1 MAYKSKYFQEGK
13 HKTAVG
19 ASGLTPAAPK
29 QPDTEYSWQR
39 ATTAQT
45 VVPQTTPLERLAG
58 QMAADSS
65 SGSPLLDTLRQGIA
79 AAQEIGRRR
88 AAETASAAKA
98 TLAPYLSGGSGRAQP
113 LQASGLLPGRTVT
126 ALQGAPAAK
135 SIESLADI
143 MAARAQQ
150 QAKRQAQQTMLE
162 QLADGGLADFHP
174 LAPENRALL
183 ESRVAQ
189 EYTPTI
195 GQRLSSAGKSIA
207 NRYAGMFPALWELGS
222 QYGKN
227 RESDAA
233 DPERARLLQENALL
247 NNRLTAIRQGYGNAA
262 WGSEEEIRAQ
272 YKANLARLQGDLR
285 TSTPADPNGFGM
297 RKMSR
302 GGEYQAMATAGM
314 EGVPK
319 RLADTGLSIAGNA
332 PALAA
337 NAVLPGVGIVLMGVQ
352 AAADKGAELNE
363 RGLAPE
369 ESLVRGAVSGGIELA
384 TEKFSIDNF
393 LEIAKGVGAKN
404 AVKNILR
411 QAGVEASEES
421 TSYLLNYI
429 ADKAARDPNA
439 EFSLAELANSAAV
452 GALSGGFY
460 GGVGTV
466 VNALGTNGQKNYQ
479 YLKER
484 DGGTTPDFDRQYEH
498 YYNQARAGLA
508 EDKIA
513 PYPTQTPLD
522 PIAQQSARYA
532 GQNDGNVEARETVQK
547 LLSGGLVGDTA
558 LDRALSF
565 SETRAAIAEKTG
577 ALPETPSQARKA
589 VREWQSANT
598 QETAKTSKPAPGL
611 VRDGYSAHL
620 DAQAADRLDRIAKRA
635 GVSVAFS
642 DRLGDAAGE
651 YRDGRITLRTGTE
664 NPEMRVL
671 VHELTHHLETSGDY
685 QALSDSIVK
694 FVETEKGVP
703 FAELIRQ
710 QQDEYAGFGDT
721 LTEDGARRELIA
733 NFAQDYLFTDERS
746 IRRLARE
753 NRSLVQKIR
762 DWLHAFAVRLRGS
775 AEEKFLLDAEKRYIR
790 ALESAEGRQTG
801 ETQYKFMG
809 HTEDGTEVYETSEA
823 VKQLSYDQRIK
834 KFLEQ
839 MVQASEGQSVTFEQ
853 NGGSYAARFDEISSR
868 KNIYG
873 DKGNR
878 VSGNSDRNGW
888 KAKINLGA
896 EGDLLSALENMAYT
910 DSQKESGKNGS
921 GHKKVSGWD
930 YYTKTVQIDG
940 KVYELLANVSQS
952 ENGNRVYQVRLREN
966 KNKTAAPIIRKV
978 NDHGFE
984 SGEAVDNSITQPAP
998 DGKGKN
1004 PEGINGAEETAYS
1017 VGDFKSKRRPAS
1029 NGSSVQKGGARSA
1042 ATSSDTSITQPA
1054 LGGKGK
1060 NSGGQKSQGA
1070 SFRELERRAEVIE
1083 YLRGQ
1088 MKRTKGLKA
1097 DAKAVK
1103 TLAGELVGEYS
1114 SGYDKAALSTQ
1125 LQSLYDTYANRTDAG
1140 AFTELQQAARELAHS
1155 VLEQSSVL
1163 NDGTA
1168 EDYSRLRGYLKETPL
1183 AISDADKASVPGG
1196 FGEFRKAHR
1205 GKIRLANDGLAV
1217 DTAYMELN
1225 ADFGEAL
1232 FPADITHPADQL
1244 QQIAD
1249 VLDGLKP
1256 VYENP
1261 YARNMNE
1268 ASAALADDLLTRL
1281 FKTPQ
1286 AKPTFADRQA
1296 ANRDAKIEK
1305 LMEQNRER
1313 VRKAVKKERQARE
1326 KQVSALKEHYAG
1338 KDAARRDRASRSEL
1352 RRKISRHAGQL
1363 SKKLLSPTDT
1373 QHVPESL
1380 RTTVA
1385 ALLDSINL
1393 ETTAQLDPAT
1403 GKRTRYQTDPVTGK
1417 YLTRPVLDAHGKP
1430 IVGKLGGV
1438 KMEYVSLETG
1448 DPTKRTEA
1456 FRKLREEYRRILE
1469 QEPEIMVDPDLD
1481 DNLLEVEGM
1490 AWKRLDD
1497 MGVDELETVWKVLKA
1512 VENSVSNAGK
1522 LLRQG
1527 RFQTVRELGA
1537 ALEAESKKR
1546 SRARVQLSG
1555 ALDKIDST
1563 VNLDMMAPYD
1573 YFHALGS
1580 GGESLYKSLRQAFD
1594 QKVRDQKAIQ
1604 DFSGGLLDGVEVGK
1618 WSGKKAKTKVF
1629 ETSGGRLEMTPAQ
1642 VMSLYKLMQRPQAV
1656 EHVLKGGIRPTAIR
1670 KGAVER
1676 TAGAPVHVTLED
1688 VQKIVSTLT
1697 DEQKRVADGFGRF
1710 MSSTLSEW
1718 GNETSMQLYGYKKFR
1733 EENYFPIQSDKN
1745 YTKAELGQDGL
1756 DTRVKQKGWT
1766 KSTVKGANNAVMLE
1780 DIFDVFTRHADEMST
1795 YHAFLPTL
1803 EDMSRVFNFRYI
1815 DESGSTNGSVK
1826 QTIDHILGKH
1836 GQDYFRKLFND
1847 LNGGIRSEGGSKLLG
1862 NFKAA
1867 AVGGNLRVVVQQP
1880 TAFFRAYA
1888 VMDAKYLAGGA
1899 FRKGDFQEMVEHSPI
1914 AQWKDWG
1921 YYQLDLGRTTK
1932 EVLLDQQSAG
1942 QRVTE
1947 FFMKPAGAMDNL
1959 TWTRLWNACK
1969 LEIED
1974 KTSLKKGSETYW
1986 QAVSERFDE
1995 VIDRTQVVDSVL
2007 HRSQMMRST
2016 DGLTRMYTSFMAEPT
2031 KTYNLMRSTGVD
2043 LLHGKKGAGKA
2054 FVRAS
2059 AAVLVSSAATAA
2071 AAAII
2076 DAMRSA
2082 GGDDDK
2088 GYFERWKES
2097 FIGNFADQ
2105 INPLGWNPVL
2115 KDIFS
2120 IFQGY
2125 DAKRTDMT
2133 LIADVV
2139 KAFSALR
2146 RAQSGEG
2153 KVTTEAAMAELL
2165 LKLSKVSGLP
2175 VANIKRDVTAAVN
2188 TALDGLQAH
2197 GVNTYGVRFR
2207 WDMFKTAKNDSTANY
2222 WMDQA
2227 FAARDSGDTETA
2239 NKIFQMLQDKQLRTA
2254 QEIQDYEKSTRTKD
2268 RNELLKLAFEA
2279 KGSGDTEGLA
2289 AYTDALRAMGYD
2301 EDEIKEALESKERNA
2316 LYDSWNFKTEKSDT
2330 YLRLQEEAYKSK
2342 AFESLGDEQ
2351 RERFEKNL
2359 ASYSL
2364 SMTKDSQIED
2374 FDMDSKWMIA
2384 CRDAKKACGL
2394 SESQFLIAYSA
2405 QGGIQK
2411 GLVNREGETIEN
2423 SRSLLKM
2430 QAIYAAFPNLPDKQ
2444 RAYLYEACGVGK
2456 SVRHYNRVK
2465 VEEELRK
2472 MEQKA
2477 KK

>member
-1 MAYKSKYFQEGK
+1 MSRYGDWFREERKKEQGAASPS
-13 HKTAVG
+13 TAG
-19 ASGLTPAAPK
+19 TAAGGRRRSLAAIDA
-29 QPDTEYSWQR
+29 QAEQTRSQLQQLADGI
-39 ATTAQT
+39 TARQGG
-45 VVPQTTPLERLAG
+45 QSPLERLAG
-58 QMAADSS
+58 EMAAA
-65 SGSPLLDTLRQGIA
+65 PAAPQLRDTLRQGIA

-88 AAETASAAKA
+88 AAGTASAAKA

-113 LQASGLLPGRTVT
+113 LQASELLPGRMVT
-126 ALQGAPAAK
+126 SHAAGPSPYQRIGYGIDAAISGLAGSIGSALETGKAALGGEVDFLRDTGLKGYFTTPLNDLGAARQSEPYRRQMDMGSAAAK
-135 SIESLADI
+135 LMQRSAEKTQAAVEGLGKTGQWIGENLISVGQNLPAMAAAAIPVVGPAVSGGI
-143 MAARAQQ
+143 MAAGAGGGKAYELQQ
-150 QAKRQAQQTMLE
+150 QG
-162 QLADGGLADFHP
+162 AD
-174 LAPENRALL
+174 
-183 ESRVAQ
+183 
-189 EYTPTI
+189 
-195 GQRLSSAGKSIA
+195 AG
-207 NRYAGMFPALWELGS
+207 
-222 QYGKN
+222 
-227 RESDAA
+227 DAF
-233 DPERARLLQENALL
+233 
-247 NNRLTAIRQGYGNAA
+247 
-262 WGSEEEIRAQ
+262 W
-272 YKANLARLQGDLR
+272 
-285 TSTPADPNGFGM
+285 
-297 RKMSR
+297 
-302 GGEYQAMATAGM
+302 
-314 EGVPK
+314 
-319 RLADTGLSIAGNA
+319 
-332 PALAA
+332 
-337 NAVLPGVGIVLMGVQ
+337 
-352 AAADKGAELNE
+352 
-363 RGLAPE
+363 
-369 ESLVRGAVSGGIELA
+369 RGAVSGGIELA

-421 TSYLLNYI
+421 ASYLLNYI

-439 EFSLAELANSAAV
+439 EFSLAELANSAAG
-452 GALSGGFY
+452 GAFAGGIF
-460 GGVGTV
+460 GGIGTA

-479 YLKER
+479 YIRER
-484 DGGTTPDFDRQYEH
+484 DGGKTPDFDRQYQH
-498 YYNQARAGLA
+498 YYEQARAGLA

-651 YRDGRITLRTGTE
+651 YRDGQITLRTGTE

-801 ETQYKFMG
+801 ETQYRIE
-809 HTEDGTEVYETSEA
+809 TLPDG
-823 VKQLSYDQRIK
+823 K
-834 KFLEQ
+834 KFVRADRQIIHGEDSKQWLKQAGQFINTKVRSGEDITVFSADGHALQ
-839 MVQASEGQSVTFEQ
+839 ITERSAYKLSDPRVQSI
-853 NGGSYAARFDEISSR
+853 R
-868 KNIYG
+868 
-873 DKGNR
+873 
-878 VSGNSDRNGW
+878 
-888 KAKINLGA
+888 
-896 EGDLLSALENMAYT
+896 
-910 DSQKESGKNGS
+910 
-921 GHKKVSGWD
+921 KVSGAELSSD
-930 YYTKTVQIDG
+930 QKALKARIAGHIDE
-940 KVYELLANVSQS
+940 VIQ
-952 ENGNRVYQVRLREN
+952 
-966 KNKTAAPIIRKV
+966 TAQK
-978 NDHGFE
+978 
-984 SGEAVDNSITQPAP
+984 
-998 DGKGKN
+998 
-1004 PEGINGAEETAYS
+1004 
-1017 VGDFKSKRRPAS
+1017 FKSRSDVGGKHQNDIGEDGFNYYAAYFEDTDGQYYRVVFSSGVNENSETTYSIGDIQKRRHPTN
-1029 NGSSVQKGGARSA
+1029 NGSSTQKGGALSVA
-1042 ATSSDTSITQPA
+1042 VSSDTSITQPA

-1060 NSGGQKSQGA
+1060 NSDGQKSQGA

-1103 TLAGELVGEYS
+1103 ALAGELAGEYS
-1114 SGYDKAALSTQ
+1114 SGYDKAALSAQ
-1125 LQSLYDTYANRTDAG
+1125 LQSLYDTYANRTDAA
-1140 AFTELQQAARELAHS
+1140 AFTEMQQAARTLARD

-1168 EDYSRLRGYLKETPL
+1168 EVYSRLRGYLKETPL

-1205 GKIRLANDGLAV
+1205 GKIRLTNDGLAV

-1249 VLDGLKP
+1249 VLDGLEP
-1256 VYENP
+1256 VFENP
-1261 YARNMNE
+1261 YSRNMKE
-1268 ASAALADDLLTRL
+1268 ASSALADDLLERL
-1281 FKTPQ
+1281 FKAPQ

-1313 VRKAVKKERQARE
+1313 VKKAVKKERQARE

-1363 SKKLLSPTDT
+1363 SKKLLHPTDT
-1373 QHVPESL
+1373 QHIPESL

-1393 ETTAQLDPAT
+1393 ETAAQVDPAT

-1438 KMEYVSLETG
+1438 KMEYVPLETG

-1497 MGVDELETVWKVLKA
+1497 MSRDELGTVWKVLKA
-1512 VENSVSNAGK
+1512 VEASVSNAGK
-1522 LLRQG
+1522 LLRAE
-1527 RFQTVRELGA
+1527 RFQTVREIGA
-1537 ALEAESKKR
+1537 ALEAEGKNR

-1780 DIFDVFTRHADEMST
+1780 AIFDVFTRHADEMST

-1847 LNGGIRSEGGSKLLG
+1847 LNGGIRSEGGSRLLG

-2301 EDEIKEALESKERNA
+2301 EDEIKEALENKERNA

-2456 SVRHYNRVK
+2456 TVRHYNRVK
-2465 VEEELRK
+2465 VDEELRK